1 MSKFLTKIEIEEG
14 NLVKFS
20 PFYHERDH
28 IKGFTKE
35 VGEDNWDHIT
45 YWVKSSYD
53 RRVRKVILN

>member
-28 IKGFTKE
+28 IKGFTKTTRE
-35 VGEDNWDHIT
+35 NGWDDIT